1 MVEKL
6 SQAAVLVRLNTDTP
20 EGKELSQAFHLRGIP
35 TTVLLSPDGKEIDR
49 ILGYGNRSEWT
60 RTLLAYLYGV
70 DTLDDLLS
78 RAASSPSPA
87 LYKEIAAK
95 YLGRGDGREALV
107 WVRKTR
113 EAAKPAEDTALL
125 ASLGLIEGEALLRE
139 DPPRGEALLRTLV
152 TGPDKN
158 LSEEAFS
165 ILSAHYRRA
174 ARKAPSP
181 EEKEKALAA
190 MLGLYH
196 DLLPT
201 KGEDPDFLN
210 DYAWHCAEQGVELE
224 RAAEAARK
232 AVALSGED
240 PGILDTL
247 AEVYYKMGKKA
258 EALEAIEKAL
268 AKNPDDSYLQ
278 GQKKKIATMEAP
290 PR

>member
-1 MVEKL
+1 MEKL
-6 SQAAVLVRLNTDTP
+6 SQAAVLYRLNTDTS
-20 EGKELSQAFHLRGIP
+20 EGKERSQAFHLRGIP
-35 TTVLLSPDGKEIDR
+35 TTLLLSPDGKEVDR
-49 ILGYGNRSEWT
+49 ILGYENRSEWM

-78 RAASSPSPA
+78 RAASSPSPV
-87 LYKEIAAK
+87 LFKEIAEK

-107 WVRKTR
+107 WVRKAR
-113 EAAKPAEDTALL
+113 DAAEPKRDAALL
-125 ASLGLIEGEALLRE
+125 ASLGLVEGEALLRE
-139 DPPRGEALLRTLV
+139 DPAKGEALLRSLV
-152 TGPDKN
+152 TGSDKD
-158 LSEEAFS
+158 LSEQAFS
-165 ILSAHYRRA
+165 TLSAHYRRA
-174 ARKAPSP
+174 ARKAASP

-196 DLLPT
+196 DLLPSRET
-201 KGEDPDFLN
+201 DPHFLN

-224 RAAEAARK
+224 GALEAARK
-232 AVALSGED
+232 AVALSEED

-247 AEVYYKMGKKA
+247 AEVYFKMGRKA

-268 AKNPDDSYLQ
+268 AKNPDDAYLK

>member
-6 SQAAVLVRLNTDTP
+6 SQAAVLYRLNTDTP
-20 EGKELSQAFHLRGIP
+20 EGKERSQAFHLRGIP

-49 ILGYGNRSEWT
+49 ILGYENRSEWM

-78 RAASSPSPA
+78 RAAASPDPA
-87 LYKEIAAK
+87 LFKEIAEK
-95 YLGRGDGREALV
+95 YLGRGESREALA

-113 EAAKPAEDTALL
+113 EAAKPGKDDALL
-125 ASLGLIEGEALLRE
+125 ASLHLVEGEALLRE
-139 DPPRGEALLRTLV
+139 DPPKGEALLRSLV
-152 TGPDKN
+152 TGSDKS

-165 ILSAHYRRA
+165 TLSAHYRRSA
-174 ARKAPSP
+174 KRAKSDDEKRKAQ
-181 EEKEKALAA
+181 EA

-196 DLLPT
+196 DLLPSR
-201 KGEDPDFLN
+201 GEDPHFLN
-210 DYAWHCAEQGVELE
+210 DYAWHCAEQGVELD
-224 RAAEAARK
+224 RAVDAARK

-258 EALEAIEKAL
+258 EALGAIEKAL

-278 GQKKKIATMEAP
+278 GQKKKIATMDSP
-290 PR
+290 TR